1 MKNFILM
8 FFALWISTSVGFG
21 QITEGH
27 ITFKLEMTSDNPE
40 MQAAA
45 AMLQGSLLDI
55 YFVDKSTRSEMKM
68 GSMMNVT
75 SVTNEK
81 SGDVLMLMSGMVGFN
96 AIKTTIRE
104 LEDGQGELP
113 KMDISLVEEKK
124 DILGYPCKK
133 AILTDDQGTESVF
146 WYTESIQASKKGQ
159 SYLND
164 KVPGFPLEYDIS
176 NSGIKM
182 TLTATSVID
191 ALKKK
196 EKDEL
201 FKMDIPEGYKQMTL
215 ADLKKMGMN

>member
-1 MKNFILM
+1 MKNFILV
-8 FFALWISTSVGFG
+8 FFALCISTSAGLS

-96 AIKTTIRE
+96 AVKTTIRE

-124 DILGYPCKK
+124 DIPGYPCKK